1 MGLTQMH
8 EYLIIYTFAIFA
20 LTTLFIMWRPH
31 GINEAIPALSGA
43 LLLFIAGV
51 VPFSDI
57 LQIFKIVSGPSI
69 TIISTIVMCIVLE
82 SIGVFRWA
90 AINIVNRVKGSGIK
104 LFFYIILLC
113 FLMTVFFNNDGSI
126 LITTPIII
134 HIISMLHLK
143 PHQKYPYF
151 FTGVFIATS
160 ASLPIGVSNIAN
172 LIGLKMVGLDLISY
186 THFAFV
192 PSMIGI
198 STLCL
203 LLYLL
208 FKKDIPKNITTLND
222 QSIEL
227 FVSNQKQGIQSHP
240 LSLSGEMNSPET
252 INWSLFRVCIL
263 LVVLIRGSYFVLP
276 AFGIPIEVIAITGA
290 VILIVVRWISL
301 KVGVLDV
308 IKKAPW
314 HILIFAFGMYV
325 TVYALNNTGVT
336 TFFIELL
343 KEAMQ
348 DNLVFASFTS
358 GLLVSVL
365 SNVMNN
371 LPSVML
377 GTLIITDMGLD
388 LHTLQV
394 SYISII
400 IGSDIGAL
408 LSPMGTLATLLWM
421 FVLRKNGIDISWSK
435 YFKVAL
441 MVIPIT
447 LMVTLIALNLWLL
460 LIT

>member
-1 MGLTQMH
+1 MGLIQMH
-8 EYLIIYTFAIFA
+8 EYFIIYTFAIFA
-20 LTTLFIMWRPH
+20 LTTLFIMWRPW
-31 GINEAIPALSGA
+31 GINEAIPAISGA
-43 LLLFIAGV
+43 ILLFVAGV

-57 LQIFKIVSGPSI
+57 IQIFLIVSGPSI

-90 AINIVNRVKGSGIK
+90 AINLVNKSKGSGMR
-104 LFFYIILLC
+104 LFLYIMLLC

-134 HIISMLHLK
+134 HVISMLNLK
-143 PHQKYPYF
+143 PHQKYPYLF
-151 FTGVFIATS
+151 AGVFVATS
-160 ASLPIGVSNIAN
+160 SSLPVGVSNIAN

-208 FKKDIPKNITTLND
+208 FKKDIPKKISTFKD
-222 QSIEL
+222 YSIEL
-227 FVSNQKQGIQSHP
+227 LSSKESQGIPSHP
-240 LSLSGEMNSPET
+240 LSGKPESPKA
-252 INWSLFRVCIL
+252 INWSLFKICIL
-263 LVVLIRGSYFVLP
+263 LVILIRGSYFVLP
-276 AFGIPIEVIAITGA
+276 SFGISIEVIAITGA
-290 VILIVVRWISL
+290 ILLITIRWISMN
-301 KVGVLDV
+301 VGVIDV
-308 IKKAPW
+308 VKKAPW
-314 HILIFAFGMYV
+314 HILVFAFGMYV

-343 KEAMQ
+343 KESMTSS
-348 DNLVFASFTS
+348 LVFASFAS
-358 GLLVSVL
+358 GLLISVL

-377 GTLIITDMGLD
+377 GTLLITDMGMD

-421 FVLRKNGIDISWSK
+421 FVLRKNGIHISWGK

-447 LMVTLIALNLWLL
+447 LIVTLIALNLWLI
-460 LIT
+460 LIS

>member
-8 EYLIIYTFAIFA
+8 ELLIIYTFVIFA

-31 GINEAIPALSGA
+31 GINESIPAISGA

-51 VPFSDI
+51 VPFNDI

-90 AINIVNRVKGSGIK
+90 AINIVKKAGGSGFR
-104 LFFYIILLC
+104 LYVYIMILC

-143 PHQKYPYF
+143 PHQKYPYLF
-151 FTGVFIATS
+151 AGVFIATS

-198 STLCL
+198 ATLSL

-208 FKKDIPKNITTLND
+208 FKKDIPKKIATYSD
-222 QSIEL
+222 YSIEL
-227 FVSNQKQGIQSHP
+227 LVTKEQQGTQNHP
-240 LSLSGEMNSPET
+240 LSGKIQTPEMV
-252 INWSLFRVCIL
+252 NWSLFRLCIV
-263 LVVLIRGSYFVLP
+263 LVVLIRGSYFILP
-276 AFGIPIEVIAITGA
+276 AYGISIEAIAIVGA
-290 VILIVVRWISL
+290 VLLIVIRWMSL
-301 KVGVLDV
+301 RVGVLDV
-308 IKKAPW
+308 VKKAPW
-314 HILIFAFGMYV
+314 HILLFAFGMYV

-336 TFFIELL
+336 AFIIEYL
-343 KEAMQ
+343 KDVMTQ
-348 DNLVFASFTS
+348 NLVFSSFIS
-358 GLLVSVL
+358 GLLISVL

-377 GTLIITDMGLD
+377 GTLIITDMGMD
-388 LHTLQV
+388 LHMLQV

-421 FVLRKNGIDISWSK
+421 FVLRRNGIQISWSR

-447 LMVTLIALNLWLL
+447 LLVTLIALNLWLI

>member
-1 MGLTQMH
+1 MH
-8 EYLIIYTFAIFA
+8 ELLILYTFTIFA
-20 LTTLFIMWRPH
+20 LTTLLIMWRPH
-31 GINEAIPALSGA
+31 GINEAIPAFSGA
-43 LLLFIAGV
+43 ILLFIGGV
-51 VPFSDI
+51 VPFNDI

-69 TIISTIVMCIVLE
+69 TIISTIAMCIVLE

-90 AINIVNRVKGSGIK
+90 ASNLVKRAKGSGTK
-104 LFFYIILLC
+104 LFIHIMGLC
-113 FLMTVFFNNDGSI
+113 FFMTIFFNNDGSI

-134 HIISMLHLK
+134 HIISMLNLK
-143 PHQKYPYF
+143 PHQKLPYLF
-151 FTGVFIATS
+151 AGVFIATS

-172 LIGLKMVGLDLISY
+172 LIGLKMVGLDLVSY

-198 STLCL
+198 ATLSL

-208 FKKDIPKNITTLND
+208 FKKDIPMKILTLND
-222 QSIEL
+222 HSIKMLEAK
-227 FVSNQKQGIQSHP
+227 QKQGVSVHP
-240 LSLSGEMNSPET
+240 LSGVPQTPEP
-252 INWSLFRVCIL
+252 INWPLFRICIF
-263 LVVLIRGSYFVLP
+263 LVIFIRGSYFVLP
-276 AFGIPIEVIAITGA
+276 AFGISIEVIAIAGA
-290 VILIVVRWISL
+290 IVLIAIRWISL

-325 TVYALNNTGVT
+325 TVYALNNTGVPAL
-336 TFFIELL
+336 FVGVLGEVMR
-343 KEAMQ
+343 E
-348 DNLVFASFTS
+348 NLVNASFIA
-358 GLLVSVL
+358 GILISVL

-377 GTLIITDMGLD
+377 GTLIISDMGMD
-388 LHTLQV
+388 LQTLQV

-421 FVLRKNGIDISWSK
+421 FVLRKNGIDISWSR
-435 YFKVAL
+435 YFKVAV

-447 LMVTLIALNLWLL
+447 FVVTLIALNLWLF

>member
-8 EYLIIYTFAIFA
+8 ELLIIYTFVIFA

-31 GINEAIPALSGA
+31 GINESIPAISGA

-51 VPFSDI
+51 VPFNDI

-90 AINIVNRVKGSGIK
+90 AINIVKKAGGSG
-104 LFFYIILLC
+104 LRLYLYIMMLC

-143 PHQKYPYF
+143 PHQKYPYLF
-151 FTGVFIATS
+151 AGVFIATS

-198 STLCL
+198 ATLSL
-203 LLYLL
+203 LLYFL
-208 FKKDIPKNITTLND
+208 FKKDIPKKIATYSD
-222 QSIEL
+222 YSMEL
-227 FVSNQKQGIQSHP
+227 LVAKETGTKKHP
-240 LSLSGEMNSPET
+240 LSGDIQTPELV
-252 INWSLFRVCIL
+252 NWSLFRLCIV
-263 LVVLIRGSYFVLP
+263 LVVLIRGSYFILP
-276 AFGIPIEVIAITGA
+276 AYGISIEVIAIVGA
-290 VILIVVRWISL
+290 ILLIIIRWMSL
-301 KVGVLDV
+301 RVGVMDV
-308 IKKAPW
+308 VKKAPW
-314 HILIFAFGMYV
+314 HILLFAFGMYV

-336 TFFIELL
+336 AFFIEFL
-343 KEAMQ
+343 KDVMTQ
-348 DNLVFASFTS
+348 NLVFSSFIS
-358 GLLVSVL
+358 GLLISVL

-377 GTLIITDMGLD
+377 GTLIITDMGMD
-388 LHTLQV
+388 VHMLQV

-421 FVLRKNGIDISWSK
+421 FVLRRNGIQISWSR

-447 LMVTLIALNLWLL
+447 LLVTLIALNLWLI

>member
-1 MGLTQMH
+1 MH
-8 EYLIIYTFAIFA
+8 ELLILYTFTIFA
-20 LTTLFIMWRPH
+20 LTTLLIMWRPR
-31 GINEAIPALSGA
+31 GINEAIPAFSGA
-43 LLLFIAGV
+43 ILLFIGGI
-51 VPFSDI
+51 VPFGDI

-69 TIISTIVMCIVLE
+69 TIISTIAMCIVLE

-90 AINIVNRVKGSGIK
+90 ATNLVKRAKGSGTK
-104 LFFYIILLC
+104 LFVHIMVLC

-134 HIISMLHLK
+134 HIISMLNLK
-143 PHQKYPYF
+143 PRQKLPYLF
-151 FTGVFIATS
+151 AGVFIATS

-172 LIGLKMVGLDLISY
+172 LIGLKMVGLDLVSY

-192 PSMIGI
+192 PSMIGLT
-198 STLCL
+198 TLSL

-208 FKKDIPKNITTLND
+208 FKKDIPLKILTFNEH
-222 QSIEL
+222 SIKLLEAK
-227 FVSNQKQGIQSHP
+227 QKQEVPVHP
-240 LSLSGEMNSPET
+240 LSGIPQTPEP
-252 INWSLFRVCIL
+252 INWPLFRICIF
-263 LVVLIRGSYFVLP
+263 LVILIRGSYFVLP
-276 AFGIPIEVIAITGA
+276 AFGISIEVIAIVGA
-290 VILIVVRWISL
+290 ITLIAIRWFSL

-325 TVYALNNTGVT
+325 TVYALNNTGVA
-336 TFFIELL
+336 TFFVGVLGD
-343 KEAMQ
+343 AMRE
-348 DNLVFASFTS
+348 NLVNASFIAGILIS
-358 GLLVSVL
+358 IL
-365 SNVMNN
+365 SNIMNN

-377 GTLIITDMGLD
+377 GTLIITDMGMD
-388 LHTLQV
+388 LQTLQV

-435 YFKVAL
+435 YFKVAV

-447 LMVTLIALNLWLL
+447 LVVTLIALNLWLY